1 MSRVR
6 TLRGKASDTTPV
18 RLVIDDGNFNHAFR
32 VIEFKVLVS
41 DPRSDG
47 YGSWAT
53 LSLSEDS
60 AGIWDLSDN
69 GQIGWAGMDITDT
82 DAPAPL
88 MSLIDP
94 EHVVVRDLWI
104 YGDSNVGTE
113 FQYFVRLQKVD
124 ISDDQAILALIKER
138 SQNVN

>member
-6 TLRGKASDTTPV
+6 TLRGKVDNTTPV

-41 DPRSDG
+41 DPQPDPS
-47 YGSWAT
+47 GSWAT

-69 GQIGWAGMDITDT
+69 GQIGWAGMDVA
-82 DAPAPL
+82 DAKSPNPL

-94 EHVVVRDLWI
+94 DHVVVRDLWI
-104 YGDSNVGTE
+104 YGDASAAQT
-113 FQYFVRLQKVD
+113 FQYFVRLEMVD